1 MLNVIY
7 FLIALGV
14 MVTIHEGGH
23 FLVARA
29 FGVGIEKFS
38 IGFGKPLLEIERKG
52 IKYRISWIP
61 LGGYVK
67 MQGEDPDEAWE
78 PIARE
83 LSFMYKAWWKR
94 ALIAFSGPFANLLL
108 GLLLYILAFTLPQKM
123 EDLRPVIYHAKGAW
137 EQQFAMGDSLMAVN
151 DKPVIGFN
159 DFLSK
164 LNPEASNQV
173 MIYRQHT
180 PLLINI
186 PAGQVDSLARSLEP
200 KADTV
205 IGEVYSGMPAWRAG
219 LNAGDRVL
227 AVDSVEVSD
236 WYSMRELIT
245 GSRAQTVNLKL
256 QRGKDILWRDIVL
269 EKSLMMGNQPMI
281 GIAQNM
287 PVKSLLH
294 YSLPEAFTYG
304 WRSTISFIAMNYVGF
319 YQLFKQPEH
328 LKNSVGGPVMM
339 ATMTNEIG
347 QKGLSYLI
355 IFFASISL
363 ILAIMNLLPI
373 PILDGG
379 HIFFA
384 FWEGIFRR
392 PLSIRMQGILQ
403 RIGLALL
410 LMLMFF
416 AFYTDLSKLTTR
428 LFSLSK

>member
-1 MLNVIY
+1 MLNIIY

-38 IGFGKPLLEIERKG
+38 IGFGKPLLEYERKG
-52 IKYRISWIP
+52 IKYRIAWIP

-67 MQGEDPDEAWE
+67 MQGEDPDESGE
-78 PIARE
+78 PVDRE
-83 LSFMYKAWWKR
+83 LSFMHKAWWKR

-123 EDLRPVIYHAKGAW
+123 EDLRPVVYQAKGSW
-137 EQQFAMGDSLMAVN
+137 EQLLAPGDSLMAVN
-151 DKPVIGFN
+151 GKPVIGFN

-164 LNPEASNQV
+164 LEPAKNNQLV
-173 MIYRQHT
+173 LSRQHAPIQIT
-180 PLLINI
+180 I
-186 PAGQVDSLARSLEP
+186 PAGQADSLARSLEP
-200 KADTV
+200 MADTM

-227 AVDSVEVSD
+227 AVDSVEVSN
-236 WYSMRELIT
+236 WYRMRELIT
-245 GSRAQTVNLKL
+245 SSQAQTVNLKL
-256 QRGKDILWRDIVL
+256 QRGKDILWRNIVL
-269 EKSLMMGNQPMI
+269 EKSLMMGNQRLI
-281 GIAQNM
+281 GIAQYQ
-287 PVKSLLH
+287 PVKSTLH
-294 YSLPEAFTYG
+294 YSLPEAVNYG
-304 WRSTISFIAMNYVGF
+304 WHSTLGFIAMNYVGF

-347 QKGLSYLI
+347 QKGFSYLI

-392 PLSIRMQGILQ
+392 PLSLRIQGILQ
-403 RIGLALL
+403 RVGLALL